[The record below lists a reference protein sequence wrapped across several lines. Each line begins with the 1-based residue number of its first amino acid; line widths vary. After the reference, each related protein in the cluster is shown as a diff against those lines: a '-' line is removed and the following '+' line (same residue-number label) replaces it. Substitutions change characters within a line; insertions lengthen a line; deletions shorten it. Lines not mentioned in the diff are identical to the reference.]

1 MNKFSNHIIEV
12 HETKP
17 LDFKPLVHVA
27 ACYLEVDGKLLL
39 LLRAPGSFEELT
51 WGVPAGKME
60 GEETPLEGAC
70 RELFEETGIQI
81 TSPDHMLSLG
91 ALYIRKA
98 TVDYVYH
105 LFKLHLDHIPN
116 VRLSHEHTDYVWA
129 DPAHIHTL
137 KLISGGIESLKLV
150 QQRFKKLRSNTN
162 VNAYLILKKD
172 NKALLSLR
180 KNTSYG
186 DGRFG
191 LIAGH
196 VEYGESATAAIV
208 REASEE
214 IGIRINPSN
223 LKVAHVLHRQTNR
236 LNVDIFFECTT
247 WSGQIINYEPEK
259 CECLQFFPIDAL
271 PANTL
276 DYILEVFKN
285 ISMGR
290 FYSESG
296 WQS

>member
-1 MNKFSNHIIEV
+1 MNKINNQIIEV

-17 LDFKPLVHVA
+17 LDFNPLVHVA

-39 LLRAPGSFEELT
+39 LLRAPGSFEEKT

-60 GEETPLEGAC
+60 GSETPLEGAC

-81 TSPDHMLSLG
+81 KSPDQMLSLG
-91 ALYIRKA
+91 ALYIRKP

-105 LFKLHLDHIPN
+105 LFKVHLDHIPN
-116 VRLSHEHTDYVWA
+116 ICLSHEHTDYVWA
-129 DPAHIHTL
+129 DPLHIKTL
-137 KLISGGIESLKLV
+137 NLISGGIESLQMV
-150 QQRFKKLRSNTN
+150 QQRFRKLRSNTH

-172 NKALLSLR
+172 DKVLLSLR
-180 KNTSYG
+180 KNTGYG
-186 DGRFG
+186 DGLFG

-208 REASEE
+208 REANEE
-214 IGIRINPSN
+214 IGIRITPSN

-236 LNVDIFFECTT
+236 LNVDIFFECST
-247 WSGQIINYEPEK
+247 WSLPIINLEPEK
-259 CECLQFFPIDAL
+259 CECLEFFPVDAL
-271 PANTL
+271 PVNTL
-276 DYILEVFKN
+276 DYILEVFRN
-285 ISMGR
+285 IYKGK

-296 WQS
+296 WPL